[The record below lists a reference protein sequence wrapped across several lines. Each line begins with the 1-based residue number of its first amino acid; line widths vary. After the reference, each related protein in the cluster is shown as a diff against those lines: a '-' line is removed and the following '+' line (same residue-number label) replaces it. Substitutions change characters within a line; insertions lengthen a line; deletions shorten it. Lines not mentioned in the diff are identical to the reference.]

1 MLSPEAR
8 DKKQQDI
15 VRKTRERQA
24 YLEDGQ
30 AEINRM
36 RERAQQQAQAINGEF
51 QQKVRPLV
59 EMVAKDK
66 GLDLVL
72 DSQVAYTIN
81 RDFDITRDVIA
92 KADEVEQGAEARGGR
107 PRRPAGAQAAV
118 AAACAQAAEVTTA
131 GASALSSGEV
141 GRLVRQIP
149 TQYPFVLVDR
159 ILEHDAGGRL
169 VATKNVTG
177 TEDFF
182 AGHFPGPAGDARRA
196 DPRVAGAGRRDLAA
210 EDGSRPA
217 RRSRSAWSASTT
229 PSSGGRWC
237 RATSCGSR

>member
-1 MLSPEAR
+1 MKKTFVTVLVGAFVAATAAYAQEPARSPRVAVIDMARVSAESLLGKSYASQLEKLQTEINAEATRKQTELGKLDTALKTLQEELEKQGAVLSPEAR

-24 YLEDGQ
+24 FLEDGQ

-59 EMVAKDK
+59 EQVAKDK

-92 KADEVEQGAEARGGR
+92 KADETEKAK
-107 PRRPAGAQAAV
+107 P
-118 AAACAQAAEVTTA
+118 AAAAAA
-131 GASALSSGEV
+131 
-141 GRLVRQIP
+141 P
-149 TQYPFVLVDR
+149 
-159 ILEHDAGGRL
+159 
-169 VATKNVTG
+169 
-177 TEDFF
+177 
-182 AGHFPGPAGDARRA
+182 PA
-196 DPRVAGAGRRDLAA
+196 PK
-210 EDGSRPA
+210 P
-217 RRSRSAWSASTT
+217 
-229 PSSGGRWC
+229 
-237 RATSCGSR
+237 

>member
-1 MLSPEAR
+1 MKKTFVPALFASLAAVAAVSAQEPARSPRIAVIDMSRVSAESTLGKSYAGQLEKLQNDINATATQKQTDLGKLDAALKALQDELEKQGAVLSPEAR

-92 KADEVEQGAEARGGR
+92 KADEVDKA
-107 PRRPAGAQAAV
+107 PKP
-118 AAACAQAAEVTTA
+118 AAAAAPAPPTPKPQAQ
-131 GASALSSGEV
+131 
-141 GRLVRQIP
+141 P
-149 TQYPFVLVDR
+149 
-159 ILEHDAGGRL
+159 
-169 VATKNVTG
+169 
-177 TEDFF
+177 
-182 AGHFPGPAGDARRA
+182 PA
-196 DPRVAGAGRRDLAA
+196 PK
-210 EDGSRPA
+210 PQK
-217 RRSRSAWSASTT
+217 
-229 PSSGGRWC
+229 
-237 RATSCGSR
+237 